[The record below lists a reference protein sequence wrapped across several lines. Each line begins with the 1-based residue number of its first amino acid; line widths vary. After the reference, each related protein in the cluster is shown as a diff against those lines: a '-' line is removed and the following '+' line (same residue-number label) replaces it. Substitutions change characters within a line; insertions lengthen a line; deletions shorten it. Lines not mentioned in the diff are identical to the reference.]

1 MGEWIPER
9 LPEDLEA
16 ERALLATCC
25 APDMAAE
32 AAEVAFVLREEDF
45 VHPGHRAL
53 FRAMLGLVKDRLD
66 INPLT
71 LKDALD
77 RAGDLPRVGGFN
89 GIVEI
94 LSFDEV
100 RRPSVLADI
109 LMRKRR
115 LRDLIRLGA
124 QLVRKAAAEEEPPET
139 LVETAGRDLFQV
151 AQGHEKGGLEHI
163 AQVAHDAHSRLLER
177 LESGD
182 STGVRLGFQRLDAL
196 THGLQP
202 GNLVVLAARPGL
214 GKTALALNWLMHSS
228 KTYGNH
234 VAFFSLEMS
243 KEEVFGR
250 LLASHSSLNVRAV
263 MGGDAGDA
271 GGQGHPDAP
280 HGYGHF
286 DAVRERLLR
295 ARDDLVRLPAYICD
309 RASITVH
316 EITSMVDR
324 LCTQADRRLDLVIID
339 YLQLISSPPDSRGS
353 KLTEAVR
360 VAEISR
366 ALKLMAKD
374 RGMPVVV
381 LSQLNREVEHRQSGR
396 PQLSDLRDSG
406 AIEQDADIVMFIHRR
421 KRTAMDEDDGDPEKR
436 AELVVAKH
444 RNGPTEIIPMWFEGA
459 LSLFKE
465 LDSAVAPRYAGQGEY
480 SG

>member
-1 MGEWIPER
+1 MDEWVPER
-9 LPEDLEA
+9 LPEDLDA

-25 APDMAAE
+25 APDMGAE
-32 AAEVAFVLREEDF
+32 AAEVAFQLKEEDF

-53 FRAMLGLVKDRLD
+53 FRAMRDLVRNGLD
-66 INPLT
+66 INAIT

-77 RAGDLPRVGGFN
+77 RAGDLSRVGDFN
-89 GIVEI
+89 GLVEI
-94 LSFDEV
+94 LSFEEV
-100 RRPSVLADI
+100 RRPSALADI
-109 LMRKRR
+109 LTRKRR
-115 LRDLIRLGA
+115 LRDLIKLGA
-124 QLVRKAAAEEEPPET
+124 QLVRKAASEEEPPEA
-139 LVETAGRDLFQV
+139 LVEAAGRDLFQV
-151 AQGHEKGGLEHI
+151 AQGHERGGLEHV
-163 AQVAHDAHSRLLER
+163 AQVAHDAYSRLLER
-177 LESGD
+177 LENRGESG
-182 STGVRLGFQRLDAL
+182 VKLGFQRLDAL
-196 THGLQP
+196 TRGLQP

-228 KTYGNH
+228 MSHKNH

-263 MGGDAGDA
+263 MGGDLDA
-271 GGQGHPDAP
+271 QQDYPDAP
-280 HGYGHF
+280 HRYGHSGT
-286 DAVRERLLR
+286 AREKLLA

-324 LCTQADRRLDLVIID
+324 LCTQTDRRLDLVIID
-339 YLQLISSPPDSRGS
+339 YLQLISSPQDSRGA

-360 VAEISR
+360 VGEISR

-374 RGMPVVV
+374 RGIPVVV
-381 LSQLNREVEHRQSGR
+381 LSQRNREVEHRQSGR

-406 AIEQDADIVMFIHRR
+406 AIEQDADIVMFIHRK
-421 KRTAMDEDDGDPEKR
+421 KRTAADDDDGNSEKR

-465 LDSAVAPRYAGQGEY
+465 LDNAAEPRYAG
-480 SG
+480 